1 MAKTKHDIMKD
12 VSEIVHYNSAG
23 KPAPAGGRT
32 DGLSVTEAATVCGFG
47 HLSYFSKLFRECF
60 GCTPTEYRRGAQ
72 SPVPEYGV
80 NCNQMCA
87 GI

>member
-12 VSEIVHYNSAG
+12 ASEIVHYNSAG

-32 DGLSVTEAATVCGFG
+32 QRDRGRDRLRIRASQ
-47 HLSYFSKLFRECF
+47 LFSRLFRECF

-80 NCNQMCA
+80 NRNQMRA